1 MNFISFLKEYG
12 SLIADLGSAI
22 GLLLSAIAL
31 IFLAIQV
38 RQGRKTINSQEKAIK
53 SQIEAIETETYVSI
67 NLEFLNNISKF
78 RPHINDSKTELK
90 DLSEE
95 EKRAI
100 DKYFYL
106 SNIEFILIEK
116 GTITKNLSDHWLKGI
131 KSAAKLKPFVERW
144 ETVAKK
150 FALNNNFVEYF
161 DNAIL
166 ENESTLEL
174 NRVKTKTAENIA

>member
-1 MNFISFLKEYG
+1 MDFISFLKEYG

-22 GLLLSAIAL
+22 GLILSAIAL

-38 RQGRKTINSQEKAIK
+38 RQGSKSINSQEKAIN

-78 RPHINDSKTELK
+78 KPHINDPKTELR

-106 SNIEFILIEK
+106 SNIEFTLIEK
-116 GTITKNLSDHWLKGI
+116 GTITKNLADHWLKGI
-131 KSAAKLKPFVERW
+131 KSAAKRKPFVERW
-144 ETVAKK
+144 EKVC
-150 FALNNNFVEYF
+150 
-161 DNAIL
+161 
-166 ENESTLEL
+166 
-174 NRVKTKTAENIA
+174 